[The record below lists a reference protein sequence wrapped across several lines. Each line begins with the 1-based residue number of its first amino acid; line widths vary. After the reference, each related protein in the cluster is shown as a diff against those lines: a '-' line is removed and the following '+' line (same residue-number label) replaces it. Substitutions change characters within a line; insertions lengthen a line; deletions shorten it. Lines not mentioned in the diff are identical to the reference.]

1 MKEWEANCTM
11 PSATTIDYTRYIG
24 YDELTATLQQLQ
36 HQYPGLL
43 TVESIG
49 TSHQGRNI
57 WLATITNPATG
68 ADLEKPG
75 YWIDANIHA
84 EEVVGTMVALYTID
98 KLLDGYCT
106 DDRITRLLDEQ
117 AFYIVPRLNPDAAE
131 QCLTT
136 PYPWC
141 GNGRFAP
148 EQVQTRGLRLRDLN
162 GDGAITMMRVPD
174 PLGEWRASTVDPR
187 IMALRAPDEIG
198 DDARYYRLLPEGELP
213 DFDGAEIIVDAPDDG
228 NLNRNFPANFL
239 PEEFQYGAGRFP
251 MSEPE
256 SRAVVEFIVAHP
268 NIVGAEAY
276 HTHGGVI
283 LRPFLNQRDAEFEG
297 DDLAVYTAIGN
308 MGVDETD
315 YPLISVYEEFTD
327 DKAAPRTGSF
337 MEWAFE
343 QFGIFTFSTELWDV
357 WRVAEIAEPDYFRFQ
372 EFGELEKVRLLQWID
387 VHVPGGY
394 IDWQPYDHPQLG
406 QVEIGGWVSIWTFRN
421 PPGALI
427 EPECEKN
434 FRFTL
439 RHSACAPSLAIAL
452 VTAEPL
458 GADLYRIRAVV
469 ENRGYLP
476 TNVSSQALK
485 QKVAKP
491 VVVSINVDD
500 AELVMGTP
508 SQSLGHLAGR
518 SERRS
523 EWSPW
528 GHAWGSPRRMAEWLV
543 RGAEGATVSIEA
555 RSEKAGVARM
565 MVELEGIA

>member
-1 MKEWEANCTM
+1 MQTT
-11 PSATTIDYTRYIG
+11 TTIDYTRYVG
-24 YDELTATLQQLQ
+24 YDELTNILHQLQ
-36 HQYPGLL
+36 REYQGLL
-43 TVESIG
+43 SLDSIG
-49 TSHQGRNI
+49 TTHQGRNI

-68 ADLEKPG
+68 ADADKPG

-98 KLLDGYCT
+98 KLLAGYGA

-131 QCLTT
+131 QCLTS

-148 EQVQTRGLRLRDLN
+148 EQVQTRGLRPRDIN

-174 PLGEWRASTVDPR
+174 PLGEWRVSSVEPR
-187 IMALRAPDEIG
+187 IMALRAPDEL
-198 DDARYYRLLPEGELP
+198 DSDARYYRLLPEGELP
-213 DFDGAEIIVDAPDDG
+213 DFDGAEIVIDAPDDG
-228 NLNRNFPANFL
+228 NLNRNFPVNFL

-251 MSEPE
+251 LSEPE
-256 SRAVVEFIVAHP
+256 SRAVVEFFTEHP

-283 LRPFLNQRDAEFEG
+283 LRPFLNQGDAEFAG
-297 DDLAVYTAIGN
+297 DDFAVYSAIGN
-308 MGVDETD
+308 MGVEETD

-327 DKAAPRTGSF
+327 DKSTPRTGSF

-343 QFGIFTFSTELWDV
+343 QLGIITFSTELWDV
-357 WRVAEIAEPDYFRFQ
+357 WRIADIAEPDYFRFQ
-372 EFGELEKVRLLQWID
+372 EFGELDKVRLLHWID
-387 VHVPGGY
+387 EHLPGGY
-394 IDWQPYDHPQLG
+394 IDWQPFDHPQLG
-406 QVEIGGWVSIWTFRN
+406 PVEIGGWVSIWTFRN
-421 PPGALI
+421 PPGAMI
-427 EPECEKN
+427 EAECEKN

-439 RHSACAPSLAIAL
+439 RHAACAPSLAMSL
-452 VTAEPL
+452 VTTEPL

-476 TNVSSQALK
+476 TNVSAQAIK

-491 VVVSINVDD
+491 VLATISLDGI
-500 AELVMGTP
+500 ELVMGEPT
-508 SQSLGHLAGR
+508 QALGHLAGR

-528 GHAWGSPRRMAEWLV
+528 GHAWGSPRRTAEWLV
-543 RGAEGATVSIEA
+543 RGPEAAMVTIEA
-555 RSEKAGVARM
+555 RSEKAGAASM
-565 MVELEGIA
+565 TVELEGVG

>member
-1 MKEWEANCTM
+1 MQT
-11 PSATTIDYTRYIG
+11 ATTIDYARYIG
-24 YDELTATLQQLQ
+24 YDDLTRVLFGLQQT
-36 HQYPGLL
+36 YPEML
-43 TVESIG
+43 TIQSIG

-57 WLATITNPATG
+57 WLATITNPVTG
-68 ADLEKPG
+68 GDTEKPG

-98 KLLDGYCT
+98 KLLDGYGR

-117 AFYIVPRLNPDAAE
+117 VFYIVPRLNPDAAE

-148 EQVQTRGLRLRDLN
+148 EEVQTRGLRLGDLN
-162 GDGAITMMRVPD
+162 GDGSITMMRVPD
-174 PLGEWRASTVDPR
+174 PLGEWRVSSVDAR
-187 IMALRAPDEIG
+187 IMTQRAPDEH
-198 DDARYYRLLPEGELP
+198 DDDVQYYRLLPEGELP
-213 DFDGAEIIVDAPDDG
+213 DFDGAEFIVDAPNDG

-251 MSEPE
+251 LSEPE
-256 SRAVVEFIVAHP
+256 SRAVVEFFTAHP

-283 LRPFLNQRDAEFEG
+283 LRPFLNQPDAEFEG
-297 DDLAVYTAIGN
+297 DDLAVYTAIGAL
-308 MGVDETD
+308 GTAETD

-343 QFGIFTFSTELWDV
+343 QLGIITFSTELWDI
-357 WRVAEIAEPDYFRFQ
+357 WRIAEIAEPDYFRFQ
-372 EFGELEKVRLLQWID
+372 EFGELEKVRLLQWVD
-387 VHVPGGY
+387 EHVPGGY
-394 IDWQPYDHPQLG
+394 LDWQPFDHPQLG
-406 QVEIGGWVSIWTFRN
+406 PVEIGGWVNIWTFRN

-427 EPECEKN
+427 EAECEKN

-439 RHSACAPSLAIAL
+439 RHAACAPSLAMSL

-476 TNVSSQALK
+476 TNVSSQAIK
-485 QKVAKP
+485 QKIAKP
-491 VVVSINVDD
+491 VLATIALDG
-500 AELVMGTP
+500 AELIMGEAT
-508 SQSLGHLAGR
+508 QSLGHLAGR
-518 SERRS
+518 SERRT

-528 GHAWGSPRRMAEWLV
+528 GNAWGSPRRRAEWLV
-543 RGAEGATVSIEA
+543 RGAQGAIVTVEA
-555 RSEKAGVARM
+555 HSEKAGVARM
-565 MVELEGIA
+565 SVELEGIE